1 VPIRLRL
8 AALFALGA
16 GLVIAVCGL
25 LFVWQLGRGLATSTD
40 NGLRARAVAIV
51 PDLGQPPST
60 TTIGSTPTAG
70 TGDLGDNLYQ
80 VIDRSGRVVQR
91 SNEVDSTPLVD
102 TATLERAR
110 SAAVFSTVGPEEHQ
124 KRVLA
129 VPVTFEEQPS
139 VLLVA
144 TSTETNENAVERVRN
159 IFVLAAGPLVALA
172 AVAAWLLAGAALRPV
187 EHLRRQVA
195 QLSEEDLSDG
205 VEVPGT
211 HDELAQ
217 LAVTMNDLL
226 GRVRRARV
234 RERGFVAEAGHELRT
249 PLAIMRAELELAA
262 RPGRSNEELVE
273 AIGVAGEE
281 TERLTRLAEHLLLLA
296 RNDDDDDTQLRRR
309 FGAVDMTQLLERATQ
324 SARARVD
331 GQDIRI
337 ELDAPGD
344 LVVMG
349 DSDRMRQAVDN
360 LLDNAVRYA
369 PPGSLVTVTG
379 RTDDSRLR
387 ITVTDEGPGFEESF
401 LPRAFQRFAR
411 GDDARA
417 DGSDG
422 AGLGLAIVQSIVETH
437 GGTAEARNTDPGGAA
452 VTIDIPLSAQCKDP

>member
-1 VPIRLRL
+1 LPIRLRL

-40 NGLRARAVAIV
+40 NGLRARVAVIA

-60 TTIGSTPTAG
+60 TTLGSTAAAD

-80 VIDRSGRVVQR
+80 VIDRSGQVVRR
-91 SNEVDSTPLVD
+91 STEVDSTPLVD
-102 TATLERAR
+102 AATLERAR

-129 VPVTFEEQPS
+129 VPVSFEGQSS

-144 TSTETNENAVERVRN
+144 TSTEPNENALERVRN
-159 IFVLAAGPLVALA
+159 IVVLAAGPLVALA

-205 VEVPGT
+205 VEVPRT

-281 TERLTRLAEHLLLLA
+281 TQRLTRLAEHLLLLA
-296 RNDDDDDTQLRRR
+296 RNDDDTQPRLRVV
-309 FGAVDMTQLLERATQ
+309 AVDMTQLLERATQ
-324 SARARVD
+324 SARARLD
-331 GQDIRI
+331 GRDVRI

-344 LVVMG
+344 LVVTG

-437 GGTAEARNTDPGGAA
+437 GGTAEACNTDAGGAA